1 MTTVN
6 LIYVGNIRENYLL
19 AAAAEYEKRLSAY
32 CRLVCTEL
40 KEEKL
45 PDEPS
50 QAQIDAA
57 IKKEGERI
65 LAVLPQKS
73 KKIALCVEGKQISSE
88 EFSSLLKT
96 AESSGFSQIS
106 FIIGGAFGLSEEV
119 KKVCDFRLSLSKMT
133 FSHQMVRLIFVEQLY
148 RALTILNHEPYHHE

>member
-88 EFSSLLKT
+88 DFSSLLKT
-96 AESSGFSQIS
+96 AENSGFSQIS

-133 FSHQMVRLIFVEQLY
+133 FTHRFARILLLEQIY
-148 RALTILNHEPYHHE
+148 RAENIAAGGKYHK

>member
-73 KKIALCVEGKQISSE
+73 KKIALCVEGKQVSSE

-96 AESSGFSQIS
+96 AENSGFSQIS

-133 FSHQMVRLIFVEQLY
+133 FTHRIARILLLEQIY
-148 RALTILNHEPYHHE
+148 RAENIAAGGKYHK

>member
-1 MTTVN
+1 MTTIN

-19 AAAAEYEKRLSAY
+19 AAVAEYEKRLSAY

-50 QAQIDAA
+50 QAQTEAA
-57 IKKEGERI
+57 MKKEGERI

-73 KKIALCVEGKQISSE
+73 KKIALCVEGKQLSSE
-88 EFSSLLKT
+88 EFSSLIKT
-96 AESSGFSQIS
+96 AENSGFSQIS

-133 FSHQMVRLIFVEQLY
+133 FTHRMARILLLEQIY
-148 RALTILNHEPYHHE
+148 RAENIAAGGKYHK

>member
-1 MTTVN
+1 MTTIN

-19 AAAAEYEKRLSAY
+19 AAVAEYEKRLSAY
-32 CRLVCTEL
+32 CRLVCTEI

-45 PDEPS
+45 PDDPS
-50 QAQIDAA
+50 QAQTEAA
-57 IKKEGERI
+57 MKKEGERI

-88 EFSSLLKT
+88 EFSSLIKT
-96 AESSGFSQIS
+96 AENSGFSQIS

-119 KKVCDFRLSLSKMT
+119 KKVCDFHLSLSKMT
-133 FSHQMVRLIFVEQLY
+133 FTHRMARILLLEQIY
-148 RALTILNHEPYHHE
+148 RAENIAAGGKYHK

>member
-1 MTTVN
+1 MTTIN

-40 KEEKL
+40 REEKL

-65 LAVLPQKS
+65 LAVL
-73 KKIALCVEGKQISSE
+73 A
-88 EFSSLLKT
+88 
-96 AESSGFSQIS
+96 
-106 FIIGGAFGLSEEV
+106 V
-119 KKVCDFRLSLSKMT
+119 KKQKNRSLRRGKTNLFGRAFRNDKRRGKRRLFTAFVYNRRSVRAFAGSEKRMRFQAFT
-133 FSHQMVRLIFVEQLY
+133 FKNDLY
-148 RALTILNHEPYHHE
+148 PPHGARTPA